1 MRHAARFSILAVSSG
16 ITGLFAIGYPAE
28 VRAQTQT
35 IFCPATF
42 SPQSATVPA
51 NSPVF
56 LSNGS
61 CTNGSDGA
69 FSGAAL
75 ASQALSELSQTTTQT
90 NTKEIGKAVVERRE
104 QERERMRR
112 PVRPAREVA
121 PEEQERE
128 RVRRPVRPARELPPE
143 KPTAKEPLL
152 PLPIEPAVRFG
163 TWTQVY
169 GDYQKRD
176 AAGPGVLNCCIVGN
190 LPFNGNQPALALNI
204 DSRTSTVGFVAG
216 ADFAAQGLFSGFIAG
231 VTAGYTSSEMKL
243 NTSASLSPIQSAGFI
258 AANGP
263 NLVGTGVSHLSAT
276 VSGPTVGAYATYFSE
291 GFSTDVTAKFD
302 FLTVNETFSDLLAT
316 TQSGNNNQ
324 PPPTFLPFSGAGS
337 VNLLN
342 STVVGNLNYRFDL
355 YPNFWM
361 EPTIGFAYTHSSY
374 GSGAAQLGL
383 ADGNLVRL
391 QGGARFGT
399 SILLSNGVLMTPILT
414 GLAYNDVVV
423 QGGVLPSFGFSAA
436 TGVGSV
442 NPQLQGTNL
451 LAQSDQYFMRGEGIF
466 ALNFDFGYG
475 ISSFVLGDVYG
486 GAHLF
491 GAGGRGG
498 LRYQW

>member
-1 MRHAARFSILAVSSG
+1 MRRAIPRFSILAVSSG

-28 VRAQTQT
+28 VRAQT

-42 SPQSATVPA
+42 GSLPQA
-51 NSPVF
+51 VF
-56 LSNGS
+56 LSSGS

-90 NTKEIGKAVVERRE
+90 NTKEIGKAIVERR
-104 QERERMRR
+104 
-112 PVRPAREVA
+112 
-121 PEEQERE
+121 EQERE
-128 RVRRPVRPARELPPE
+128 RVRRPVRPAREVPRE
-143 KPTAKEPLL
+143 KPKPAEVVSKEP
-152 PLPIEPAVRFG
+152 PPPPIEPVRFG
-163 TWTQVY
+163 TWTQVF

-176 AAGPGVLNCCIVGN
+176 AAGPGILNCCIVGN
-190 LPFNGNQPALALNI
+190 LPFGGFQPNLALNI

-216 ADFAAQGLFSGFIAG
+216 ADLTTQGLFSGFIAG
-231 VTAGYTSSEMKL
+231 VTAGYTWSEMKL
-243 NTSASLSPIQSAGFI
+243 NTSASLSPVQSAGFI
-258 AANGP
+258 ANGGTDP
-263 NLVGTGVSHLSAT
+263 TKVPGTGVSHLRAT

-302 FLTVNETFSDLLAT
+302 FLTVNETFNDLLAT
-316 TQSGNNNQ
+316 TGGAGSTFNPAA
-324 PPPTFLPFSGAGS
+324 PPFVAFSGAGS

-361 EPTIGFAYTHSSY
+361 EPTVGFAYTNSSY

-383 ADGNLVRL
+383 ANGNLVRL

-399 SILLSNGVLMTPILT
+399 SILLSNGVLMTPIVT

-423 QGGVLPSFGFSAA
+423 QGGVLPTFAFHAVGNQA
-436 TGVGSV
+436 VGSV
-442 NPQLQGTNL
+442 TGLQGTNL
-451 LAQSDQYFMRGEGIF
+451 LAQSDQYFMRGQGIF

-475 ISSFVLGDVYG
+475 MSSFVQGDVYG

-498 LRYQW
+498 IRYQW

>member
-1 MRHAARFSILAVSSG
+1 MRRTVPRLSNLAVSLG
-16 ITGLFAIGYPAE
+16 ITSLFAIGYPAQ

-35 IFCPATF
+35 IFCPAFFTG
-42 SPQSATVPA
+42 PNLPGQ
-51 NSPVF
+51 PVF

-61 CTNGSDGA
+61 CTNGSEGA

-75 ASQALSELSQTTTQT
+75 ASQALSELSQTSTQT
-90 NTKEIGKAVVERRE
+90 TTREIGKAIVERRE

-112 PVRPAREVA
+112 PVRPAREV
-121 PEEQERE
+121 PR
-128 RVRRPVRPARELPPE
+128 E
-143 KPTAKEPLL
+143 KPTPAEVVRKEP
-152 PLPIEPAVRFG
+152 PPPPIEPARFG
-163 TWTQVY
+163 TWTQVF

-176 AAGPGVLNCCIVGN
+176 AAGPGVLNCCLVNSI
-190 LPFNGNQPALALNI
+190 PFGGNQPNLALNI
-204 DSRTSTVGFVAG
+204 DSRTSTVGVVWG
-216 ADFAAQGLFSGFIAG
+216 ADAAIQGLFSGFIAG
-231 VTAGYTSSEMKL
+231 VTAGYTWSEMKL
-243 NTSASLSPIQSAGFI
+243 NTSATAIQTAQVPAG
-258 AANGP
+258 A
-263 NLVGTGVSHLSAT
+263 VGTGVSHLSAT
-276 VSGPTVGAYATYFSE
+276 VSGPTVGAYATYFNA

-302 FLTVNETFSDLLAT
+302 FRTVNETFNDLLAT
-316 TQSGNNNQ
+316 TQSAV
-324 PPPTFLPFSGAGS
+324 PPPSFVAISGAGS

-355 YPNFWM
+355 YPNFWV
-361 EPTIGFAYTHSSY
+361 EPTVGFAYTHSSY

-423 QGGVLPSFGFSAA
+423 QGGVLPVFAMQAA
-436 TGVGSV
+436 QGVGAV
-442 NPQLQGTNL
+442 NPLLQGNSL
-451 LAQSDQYFMRGEGIF
+451 LAQSDQGFMRGQGIF

-475 ISSFVLGDVYG
+475 MSSFVQGDVYG

-498 LRYQW
+498 IRYQW

>member
-1 MRHAARFSILAVSSG
+1 MRRAVPRLSNLAVALGVTS
-16 ITGLFAIGYPAE
+16 LFAIGYPAQ

-42 SPQSATVPA
+42 GSGPGQGQA
-51 NSPVF
+51 VF

-90 NTKEIGKAVVERRE
+90 NTKEIGKAIVERRE

-112 PVRPAREVA
+112 PVRPAREV
-121 PEEQERE
+121 PR
-128 RVRRPVRPARELPPE
+128 E
-143 KPTAKEPLL
+143 KPTPAEVVRKEP
-152 PLPIEPAVRFG
+152 PPPPIEPGRFG
-163 TWTQVY
+163 TWIQVF

-176 AAGPGVLNCCIVGN
+176 AAGPGVLNCCGGN
-190 LPFNGNQPALALNI
+190 PNPIPFGGNQPNLALNI

-216 ADFAAQGLFSGFIAG
+216 TDLTMQGLFSGFIAG
-231 VTAGYTSSEMKL
+231 VTAGYTWSEMKL
-243 NTSASLSPIQSAGFI
+243 NTVATSIDQP
-258 AANGP
+258 
-263 NLVGTGVSHLSAT
+263 LVGTGVSHLSAT
-276 VSGPTVGAYATYFSE
+276 VSGPTVGAYATYFSA

-302 FLTVNETFSDLLAT
+302 FLTVNETFNDLLAT
-316 TQSGNNNQ
+316 TGLGGSNF
-324 PPPTFLPFSGAGS
+324 PPAPPQFVGISGAGS

-361 EPTIGFAYTHSSY
+361 EPTVGFAYTHSSY

-423 QGGVLPSFGFSAA
+423 QGGVLPVFAMQAA
-436 TGVGSV
+436 QGVGAV
-442 NPQLQGTNL
+442 NPLLQGNSL
-451 LAQSDQYFMRGEGIF
+451 LAQSDQGFMRGQGIF

-475 ISSFVLGDVYG
+475 MSSFVQGDVYG

-498 LRYQW
+498 IRYQW

>member
-1 MRHAARFSILAVSSG
+1 VSSG

-42 SPQSATVPA
+42 GSP
-51 NSPVF
+51 NPVF

-90 NTKEIGKAVVERRE
+90 NTKEIGKAIVERRE

-112 PVRPAREVA
+112 PVRPAREVPREK
-121 PEEQERE
+121 PEPTAVERK
-128 RVRRPVRPARELPPE
+128 
-143 KPTAKEPLL
+143 KPTAVERKEPLL

-163 TWTQVY
+163 TWTQVF

-176 AAGPGVLNCCIVGN
+176 AAGPGILNCCFVNQI
-190 LPFNGNQPALALNI
+190 PFGGNQPNLALNI

-216 ADFAAQGLFSGFIAG
+216 ADLTTQGLFSGFIAG

-243 NTSASLSPIQSAGFI
+243 NTSASLSPVQSAGFF
-258 AANGP
+258 ANNGT
-263 NLVGTGVSHLSAT
+263 LASVGTGVSHLRAT

-302 FLTVNETFSDLLAT
+302 FLTVNETFNDLLAT
-316 TQSGNNNQ
+316 TGGPGGGSAFSPVA
-324 PPPTFLPFSGAGS
+324 PPFIAFSGAGS

-361 EPTIGFAYTHSSY
+361 EPTVGFAYTNSSY
-374 GSGAAQLGL
+374 GSGADRLGL
-383 ADGNLVRL
+383 ANGNLVRL

-399 SILLSNGVLMTPILT
+399 SILLSNGVLMTPTVT

-423 QGGVLPSFGFSAA
+423 QGGVLPVFAFQAS
-436 TGVGSV
+436 GVTPGGALGSV
-442 NPQLQGTNL
+442 NPLLQGNSL

-475 ISSFVLGDVYG
+475 MSSFVLGDVYG

-491 GAGGRGG
+491 GAGGRAGI
-498 LRYQW
+498 RYQW

>member
-1 MRHAARFSILAVSSG
+1 MRRAVPRFSSLAVALG
-16 ITGLFAIGYPAE
+16 TTGLIAIGYPAE

-35 IFCPATF
+35 IFCPAFFTG
-42 SPQSATVPA
+42 PNLPGQ
-51 NSPVF
+51 PVF

-61 CTNGSDGA
+61 CTNGSEGA

-75 ASQALSELSQTTTQT
+75 ASQALSELSQTSTQT
-90 NTKEIGKAVVERRE
+90 TTREIGKAIVERRE

-112 PVRPAREVA
+112 PVRPAREV
-121 PEEQERE
+121 
-128 RVRRPVRPARELPPE
+128 PPE
-143 KPTAKEPLL
+143 KPKPAAVVRKEP
-152 PLPIEPAVRFG
+152 PPPPEIEPAARFG
-163 TWTQVY
+163 TWTQVF

-176 AAGPGVLNCCIVGN
+176 AAGPGVLNCCLVNSI
-190 LPFNGNQPALALNI
+190 PFQGNQPNLALNI
-204 DSRTSTVGFVAG
+204 ESRTSTVGFVAG
-216 ADFAAQGLFSGFIAG
+216 TDLTTQGLFSGFIAG
-231 VTAGYTSSEMKL
+231 VTAGYTWSEMKL
-243 NTSASLSPIQSAGFI
+243 NTSATAIQTAGVP
-258 AANGP
+258 AGA
-263 NLVGTGVSHLSAT
+263 VGTGVSSLRAT
-276 VSGPTVGAYATYFSE
+276 VSGPMVGGYATYFNA

-302 FLTVNETFSDLLAT
+302 FLTVNETFNDLLAT
-316 TQSGNNNQ
+316 TQSAV
-324 PPPTFLPFSGAGS
+324 PPPSFVAISGAGS

-355 YPNFWM
+355 YPNFWV
-361 EPTIGFAYTHSSY
+361 EPTVGFAYTHSSY

-423 QGGVLPSFGFSAA
+423 QGGVLPVFAMQAA
-436 TGVGSV
+436 QGVGAV
-442 NPQLQGTNL
+442 NPLLQGNSL
-451 LAQSDQYFMRGEGIF
+451 LAQSDQGFMRGQGIF

-475 ISSFVLGDVYG
+475 MSSFVQGDVYG

-498 LRYQW
+498 IRYQW